1 VSRKLSAK
9 DGRLL
14 ALQAVI
20 GYHFTDLSL
29 LTRALT
35 HVSAVRQGMDRSES
49 YQRLEF
55 LGDRVL
61 GLVVSHFLF
70 ETFPHAEEGEL
81 SQRLADLVRK
91 ETCAE
96 VARTWALGPC
106 LNLGEGEVHS
116 GGRRKQAILGDACE
130 SVIGAVFIDGGY
142 AAAETVV
149 RAAFG
154 PLVVRPV
161 QRLRDAKTQL
171 QEWVQ
176 GQGHKTPRYR
186 EMARSGPD
194 HAPDFVICVEVDG
207 LGQAEGRGRSKRVAE
222 QNAAEA
228 FLTREG
234 QWHESNPKDTVS

>member
-1 VSRKLSAK
+1 VSRKISARE
-9 DGRLL
+9 GRIL

-20 GYHFTDLSL
+20 GHDFADSTL
-29 LTRALT
+29 LLRALT

-61 GLVVSHFLF
+61 GLVISHLLF

-91 ETCAE
+91 ETCAD
-96 VARTWALGPC
+96 VARSWALGPC

-130 SVIGAVFIDGGY
+130 SVIGAVFMDGGY
-142 AAAETVV
+142 AAADKVV
-149 RAAFG
+149 RGAFG
-154 PLVVRPV
+154 PLLTRPV

-176 GQGHKTPRYR
+176 GQGHPTPRYR

-194 HAPDFVICVEVDG
+194 HAPDFVISVDVEG
-207 LGQAEGRGRSKRVAE
+207 LGHAEGQGRSKRVAE

-228 FLTREG
+228 FLTRAG
-234 QWHESNPKDTVS
+234 QWHNDNKKDGAS